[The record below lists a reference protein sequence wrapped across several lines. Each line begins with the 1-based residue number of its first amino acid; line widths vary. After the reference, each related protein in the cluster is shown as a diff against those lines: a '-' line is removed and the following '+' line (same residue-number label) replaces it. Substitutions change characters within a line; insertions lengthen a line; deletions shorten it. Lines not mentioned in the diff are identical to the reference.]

1 MRISKTLFKNF
12 IRCANFPSLYDMY
25 INRGAH
31 NVTEI
36 DGEKVS
42 TVENDVNQM
51 SDTAFTE
58 LDDKSMEIFTSMFDE
73 ETGVDLT
80 NVTSA
85 QLQAFAETFVE
96 VERLAIKQ
104 ASEIFNHDIKASTIT
119 SELGISNVIVLLL

>member
-42 TVENDVNQM
+42 TLENDVNQM
-51 SDTAFTE
+51 SDTTFTE

-96 VERLAIKQ
+96 VGLEIVQSERLP
-104 ASEIFNHDIKASTIT
+104 
-119 SELGISNVIVLLL
+119 VIRRCRVLLASARG